1 MMSYK
6 PAYYIS
12 LKKKSKR
19 YEIVYNIGS
28 ESDITVVY
36 RVGGK
41 NSQQLF
47 ENITDILARLG
58 GLIPIRITDREVVYG
73 VREDLGPILGGLILA
88 SMRVRNTA
96 SWSRVVEEMLIGSGK
111 HLQGIIPLFLEM
123 SLELNR
129 AYMDPKEKAKIQK
142 VLSTT
147 LRQFLKKL
155 FKSKSIDLK
164 K

>member
-1 MMSYK
+1 MMNYK

-88 SMRVRNTA
+88 SMRVRNA
-96 SWSRVVEEMLIGSGK
+96 ANWSKVIEEILIGSGK
-111 HLQGIIPLFLEM
+111 HLQVIIPLFLEM

-129 AYMDPKEKAKIQK
+129 AYMDSKEKAKIQK